1 MHGKTAFTF
10 DESLISNHKSLGRDL
25 NCQLEAAGIAG
36 TRTPSAAAF
45 NYQLGWISAS
55 LVFLKQAG

>member
-1 MHGKTAFTF
+1 
-10 DESLISNHKSLGRDL
+10 L

-55 LVFLKQAG
+55 LVLLMQAG